1 LIDLWIS
8 IGNELDLWNVI
19 ETFVDLEI
27 LTETFAAVKTL
38 KANSS
43 DCWNLLLT
51 FK

>member
-1 LIDLWIS
+1 
-8 IGNELDLWNVI
+8 
-19 ETFVDLEI
+19 

-51 FK
+51 FKWIQSIKSSFFIEKVTFSLNLPI